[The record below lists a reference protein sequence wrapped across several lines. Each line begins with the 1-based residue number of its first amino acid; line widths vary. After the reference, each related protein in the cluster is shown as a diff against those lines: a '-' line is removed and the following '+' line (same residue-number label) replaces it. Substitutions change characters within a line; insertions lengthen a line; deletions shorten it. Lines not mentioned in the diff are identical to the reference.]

1 MNEFIDWA
9 LGAKEHSLDEQS
21 SRLWRA
27 VSDKFDQR
35 EAYEVPSSKMRYW
48 IVNNGDFEDHVILTD
63 GECNYWVD
71 YTVQDGEIVFSDS
84 MTKVK
89 QVWIPDVEV
98 ENAV

>member
-1 MNEFIDWA
+1 MNEFINWA

-27 VSDKFDQR
+27 VADKFGDNNGYPVM
-35 EAYEVPSSKMRYW
+35 ADKTHYW
-48 IVNNGDFEDHVILTD
+48 IVNNGNFEDHVILTD
-63 GECNYWVD
+63 GECQYWVN
-71 YTVQDGEIVFSDS
+71 YTIQDGDIVFSDT

-89 QVWIPDVEV
+89 QVWIPEEV

>member
-9 LGAKEHSLDEQS
+9 LGTKEHSLDEQS
-21 SRLWRA
+21 TKLWRA
-27 VSDKFDQR
+27 VADKFGDVNY
-35 EAYEVPSSKMRYW
+35 ATMDKMHYW
-48 IVNNGDFEDHVILTD
+48 IVNNGNFEDHVILTD
-63 GECNYWVD
+63 GECNYWVN
-71 YTVQDGEIVFSDS
+71 YTIQDDEIVFSDT